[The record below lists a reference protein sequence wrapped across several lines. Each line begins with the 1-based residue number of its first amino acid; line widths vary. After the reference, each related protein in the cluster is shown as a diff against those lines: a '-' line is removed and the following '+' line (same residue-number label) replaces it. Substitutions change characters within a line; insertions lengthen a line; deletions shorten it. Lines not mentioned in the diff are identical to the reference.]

1 MVISRTRAPE
11 QQSDYPLAMPVT
23 DLRALPRSPA
33 QGVGWRTRYYSR
45 VVLDTLPHWRRYAAL
60 HPAFTQA
67 FQFLDGPALTRLTSA
82 YAGIAEHSVRHAID
96 AERLY
101 VSIDRVQGRGR
112 ERSRLEAHRRYIDI
126 QLTIEG
132 HEEIGWKP
140 LGDCTRPD
148 GPLDEARDV
157 GFFSDRPESWLSL
170 PAGHFAIFF
179 PDDAHAPLAGGG
191 TLVKAI
197 VKIAVE

>member
-1 MVISRTRAPE
+1 M
-11 QQSDYPLAMPVT
+11 
-23 DLRALPRSPA
+23 
-33 QGVGWRTRYYSR
+33 
-45 VVLDTLPHWRRYAAL
+45 VLDTLAHWPRYASL

-67 FQFLDGPALTRLTSA
+67 FQFLAGPGLIRLTSA
-82 YAGIAEHSVRHAID
+82 DAGIDEPGVRHAID

-101 VSIDRVQGRGR
+101 VSVDRVQGRGR

-140 LGDCTRPD
+140 LAGCTRPD
-148 GPLDEARDV
+148 GRFDEAKDV

-170 PAGHFAIFF
+170 PAGHLAIFF
-179 PDDAHAPLAGGG
+179 PDDAHARLAGRG
-191 TLVKAI
+191 TLLMAI
-197 VKIAVE
+197 VKIALD

>member
-1 MVISRTRAPE
+1 M
-11 QQSDYPLAMPVT
+11 
-23 DLRALPRSPA
+23 
-33 QGVGWRTRYYSR
+33 
-45 VVLDTLPHWRRYAAL
+45 VLDTLAHWPRYASL

-67 FQFLDGPALTRLTSA
+67 FQFLTGPTLPGLTSA
-82 YAGIAEHSVRHAID
+82 QAGVDEPSVRHAID
-96 AERLY
+96 GERLY

-126 QLTIEG
+126 QLTIDG

-140 LGDCTRPD
+140 LADCTQPD
-148 GPLDEARDV
+148 GQFNEAKDV
-157 GFFSDRPESWLSL
+157 GFYSDRPESWLSL

-191 TLVKAI
+191 VLIKAI
-197 VKIAVE
+197 MKIAVE